1 MQIDKLQ
8 LQNFRN
14 YEDETFCFHP
24 RCNVI
29 YGDNAQGKTNLLEAI
44 AYLSC
49 GRSPRARSEKELLRF
64 EGDGAKVLGIM
75 ESREREFQV
84 EIAFGK
90 AKRRKISINKV
101 PVKKT
106 AELSGVLSTV
116 YFCPDDLM
124 LIREGAAARRRFLDE
139 ALRQLLPR
147 YEDALMEYQ
156 RLHEHKTRIL
166 RDSEE
171 KPSLLQLLP
180 EFNEGMAKTGALLIH
195 YRARYCEKLAK
206 FAAEVHGECS
216 GGKEQLTLHYE
227 TVSAVTDPF
236 ASPQEI
242 YLQLR
247 EHQQSHERA
256 EIASRLCLSGPHKD
270 DLVIEI
276 NRCLVKSFGSQGQT
290 RTAALALKLAEREIM
305 GETIGEMPVLL
316 LDDVL
321 SELDPK
327 RQEFVLSRIRGG
339 QVFITC
345 CEDDRLG
352 TMLSGKVF
360 HIAEGRCKGGT

>member
-8 LQNFRN
+8 VQNFRN
-14 YEDETFCFHP
+14 YESESFDFHP
-24 RCNVI
+24 LCNVI
-29 YGDNAQGKTNLLEAI
+29 YGENAQGKTNLLEAVS
-44 AYLSC
+44 YLSC

-64 EGDGAKVLGIM
+64 ESEAAKVLGVM
-75 ESREREFQV
+75 QSREREFRV
-84 EIAFGK
+84 EIGFGRN
-90 AKRRKISINKV
+90 KRRKITVNGV
-101 PVKKT
+101 PVKKA
-106 AELSGVLSTV
+106 AELSSVLNTV

-147 YEDALMEYQ
+147 YEDALTEYN
-156 RLHEHKTRIL
+156 RLYEHKTRIL

-171 KPSLLQLLP
+171 KPDLLQALP
-180 EFNEGMAKTGALLIH
+180 EFNEGMARAGALLIH

-216 GGKEQLTLHYE
+216 GGRETLTLRYE

-236 ASPQEI
+236 APPQEI
-242 YLQLR
+242 YQRLR
-247 EHQQSHERA
+247 EHQQSHEKA
-256 EIASRLCLSGPHKD
+256 ELASRLCLSGPHKD
-270 DLVIEI
+270 DLVIAI
-276 NRCLVKSFGSQGQT
+276 NGNLAKSFGSQGQT

-305 GETIGEMPVLL
+305 GETLGEMPVLL

-327 RQEFVLSRIRGG
+327 RQEFVLNRIRGG

-352 TMLSGKVF
+352 AVLEGKVF
-360 HIAEGRCKGGT
+360 HIAGGRSL